1 MLLLDGS
8 ITGRGRRLVG
18 VPPDGFLVSIECKKR
33 NESVGEDAV

>member
-1 MLLLDGS
+1 
-8 ITGRGRRLVG
+8 